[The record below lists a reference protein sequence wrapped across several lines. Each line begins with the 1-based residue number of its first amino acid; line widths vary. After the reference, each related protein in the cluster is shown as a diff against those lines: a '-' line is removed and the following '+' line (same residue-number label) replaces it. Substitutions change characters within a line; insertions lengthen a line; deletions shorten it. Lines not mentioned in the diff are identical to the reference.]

1 MAAGCLLHRS
11 QSQLLPRLLRQA
23 SQRPMVVFDP
33 PASCAMASFSYST
46 SSGAT
51 GSSRRPTD
59 HGKHVGQLSDNMLRT
74 ESLRVYRQIFRQA
87 RSLKSYDAL
96 CGSYVEWRARAMYR
110 RREHETSAK
119 KRKAHVKEAR
129 KHLSLLGKANS
140 GHLHALGKV
149 IAYSYGRRG
158 RVKHLLQ
165 SRVAEIITSGGHSHS
180 EPEGQET
187 VLPKSNSK
195 ALERMNGF
203 YCKELVIYCEEQ
215 ACEMVAHMNANKD
228 NNKSIDLFQFAQ
240 QHLEKTKQKTMVR
253 RKKRLYEKTLRV

>member
-1 MAAGCLLHRS
+1 MVVWSLLRCS
-11 QSQLLPRLLRQA
+11 QPQLLPRLLRQA
-23 SQRPMVVFDP
+23 SQRSMVLFDP
-33 PASCAMASFSYST
+33 PASCAATSFSFST
-46 SSGAT
+46 SSSAT
-51 GSSRRPTD
+51 GSIRPTD
-59 HGKHVGQLSDNMLRT
+59 HGRHVGQLSDNMLRT

-129 KHLSLLGKANS
+129 KHLNVLGKANS

-165 SRVAEIITSGGHSHS
+165 SRVTEIITSGGRSQS
-180 EPEGQET
+180 EPKGQQT
-187 VLPKSNSK
+187 VLSKSNSK

-203 YCKELVIYCEEQ
+203 YCKELVLYCEEQ
-215 ACEMVAHMNANKD
+215 ACEMVARMNANKD

-240 QHLEKTKQKTMVR
+240 QHLEKTTQKAMVR
-253 RKKRLYEKTLRV
+253 RKRRLYEKTLRV